1 MPVFSTRCGV
11 RSRAMVVAGLLLSAA
26 VFQAAQAEPL
36 RDSAET
42 SPAQSGQPV
51 AEGLGNFFGKI
62 GQTLSSFGGG
72 KRDKLQFDD
81 LKAGTYEKSNE
92 AIGEAKDIDE
102 KRITHGLL
110 VLPSFTQYADGVLN
124 KLKLASGVEQIPGK
138 ILIAANDQLDAG
150 STPDG
155 NIFISSGYIRDIK
168 SEDQL
173 AALLAHELSHVLLRH
188 HDTNVIGRIQK
199 QASGL
204 LIYGVAMRNT
214 LQTATGGVAA
224 NLLSPSEKDALMKLE
239 LLIALNDM
247 GLQPAWGRRQEA
259 EADRLGMDLMI
270 KAGYS
275 YAGMLDWLEMV
286 AQWDKKQADIK
297 ATDTKSKQDAVQ
309 TLMASGKFDESLKQG
324 IDTALNGL
332 VAQFSNAHDDGE
344 KRLEDID
351 GYFVSA
357 YKEKAPQVALQTTA
371 LKIAKEKPDVRGV
384 MNGYQTVFGAR
395 NSVRNLKFDDAIK
408 ALSPLVDRSTPLSN
422 EALPNQLMFEAYRAK
437 GRQKEAERY
446 LNKSLVTTNP
456 VWDVYDSAAQYFK
469 DKGDLNQVQKV
480 GKVAFD
486 RFSGAPSAYPKL
498 IALYRN
504 AGLVQAK
511 EAVLAD
517 CILKQADRRDQ
528 CVEASKSK

>member
-1 MPVFSTRCGV
+1 MGSF
-11 RSRAMVVAGLLLSAA
+11 L
-26 VFQAAQAEPL
+26 
-36 RDSAET
+36 
-42 SPAQSGQPV
+42 
-51 AEGLGNFFGKI
+51 GKI
-62 GQTLSSFGGG
+62 GQSLSSFANA
-72 KRDKLQFDD
+72 KRDKFQIDD
-81 LKAGTYEKSNE
+81 LKAGAYEKSNE

-110 VLPSFTQYADGVLN
+110 ELPSFTQYANGVLD

-204 LIYGVAMRNT
+204 LLYGVAMRTT
-214 LQTATGGVAA
+214 LEKAGGGATS

-239 LLIALNDM
+239 LLIKLNDM

-275 YAGMLDWLEMV
+275 YTGMLDWLEMV
-286 AQWDKKQADIK
+286 AEWDKKQAQIK
-297 ATDTKSKQDAVQ
+297 AAQTQSKHDAIQ
-309 TLMASGKFDESLKQG
+309 ALMASGKLDESVKQG
-324 IDTALNGL
+324 VDTAINGL
-332 VAQFSNAHDDGE
+332 VSQLSNAHDDGE
-344 KRLEDID
+344 MRLEDID

-357 YKEKAPQVALQTTA
+357 YKEKVPQVALQT
-371 LKIAKEKPDVRGV
+371 KPMKSAKERPDVRVV
-384 MNGYQTVFGAR
+384 MNGYQTIFAAR

-408 ALSPLVDRSTPLSN
+408 ALTPLVDRSTALSN

-446 LNKSLVTTNP
+446 LNKSLVTSNP
-456 VWDVYDSAAQYFK
+456 VWDVYDSAALYFK
-469 DKGDLNQVQKV
+469 DRGDLNQVEKV

-511 EAVLAD
+511 DAVLAE

-528 CVEASKSK
+528 CMAAAQSK